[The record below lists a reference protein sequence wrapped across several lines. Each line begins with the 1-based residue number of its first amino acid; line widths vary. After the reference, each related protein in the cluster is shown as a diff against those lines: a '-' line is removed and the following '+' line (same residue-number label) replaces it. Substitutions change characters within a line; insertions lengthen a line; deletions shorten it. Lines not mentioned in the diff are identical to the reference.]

1 MPPGRKVSRDLRV
14 EGQEEDMFSVLCPG
28 CSRAAAETLT
38 QKAEQVSHVV
48 VGTVGFFCLWYVP
61 YAALTMSMVNSHPH
75 GLDLRLVTIPAFFS
89 KSVCVY
95 DAIIYCFMN
104 KQVKL
109 LFTFL

>member
-1 MPPGRKVSRDLRV
+1 
-14 EGQEEDMFSVLCPG
+14 MFSVLCPG